1 MTAPVWDLS
10 IAYGGLDDPKITAD
24 IAFVRNR
31 LSDLLQWRPAAAEL
45 AVLQQAITQCELARI
60 TAYTLAEYAGCL
72 LAVNSA
78 DEAARKLS
86 GQVDKLLADLEQA
99 FEPFD
104 NRLIRMDANELQ
116 QLLAT
121 EDGSGSLERF
131 RFAIEQRRSLRD
143 TRLDVAEEQLL
154 SLMAVDGHAAWSH
167 LYDRITG
174 SLDVELVLPDG
185 SCEVV
190 GLSQAASFLYGG
202 DSLRREPAWRGIRM
216 QMETHAESIAAI
228 LNALAGWR
236 LCEYQKRSH
245 TRPMHFLDASLH
257 DSRIDRRTLDCL
269 LEVARDNV
277 EVGRKAARLMAELY
291 QTESLEPWDQMAAM
305 PAPEGVQVREYSFP
319 EAIDIIRKC
328 FAGVDPEMGDFVD
341 MMVERRW
348 IDAAPQPRKQLGAF
362 CSGFSAHRIPV
373 VFMTWGNS
381 MSDVLTLA
389 HELGHAFHSWVM
401 RDLPFSHSDYPMTLA
416 ETASIFAESVVRDE
430 LFAAAETSYER
441 RLMLFEEMSSALA
454 FLVNIPVRYEFERD
468 FYEQRAEGELGVR
481 ALRELMSETWSRWYG
496 DSMSQADDL
505 FWASKLH
512 FSIADVSFYN
522 YPYLFG
528 YLFSKGVYAQ
538 RGARG
543 KAFYAD
549 YVKLLRATGSMT
561 AEELAREYLQVDL
574 TKPDF
579 WQASIDIASA
589 QVDAFERLLREEQ
602 AGTQITAI
610 K

>member
-1 MTAPVWDLS
+1 MNAPVWDLS
-10 IAYGGLDDPKITAD
+10 VAYSGLDDPRIAAD
-24 IAFVRNR
+24 IAFVRER
-31 LSDLLQWRPAAAEL
+31 LSDLLQWQVAAAEIT
-45 AVLQQAITQCELARI
+45 VLQQAVSQCELARI
-60 TAYTLAEYAGCL
+60 SAYNLAEYAGCL

-78 DEAARKLS
+78 DEVARKLS
-86 GQVDKLLADLEQA
+86 GQVDKLLAELEQA

-104 NRLIRMDANELQ
+104 NRLIRMDAGELE
-116 QLLAT
+116 QLLGT

-131 RFAIEQRRSLRD
+131 RFSIEQRRSLRD

-167 LYDRITG
+167 LYNRITG
-174 SLDVELVLPDG
+174 GLDVELALSDG
-185 SCEVV
+185 SCERV
-190 GLSQAASFLYGG
+190 GLSQAASILYGG
-202 DSLRREPAWRGIRM
+202 DSLRREPAWRGIRA
-216 QMETHAESIAAI
+216 QMEAHSESIAAI

-236 LCEYQKRSH
+236 LSEYQKRSH
-245 TRPMHFLDASLH
+245 TRPVHFLDPSLH

-269 LEVARDNV
+269 LKVAWDNV
-277 EVGRKAARLMAELY
+277 ELGRKAARLMAELY
-291 QTESLEPWDQMAAM
+291 QTDSLEPWDQMAAM
-305 PAPEGVQVREYSFP
+305 PAPEGVQVREYSFS

-328 FAGVDPEMGDFVD
+328 FAGVDPEMGEFVD
-341 MMVERRW
+341 MMVERQW

-401 RDLPFSHSDYPMTLA
+401 RDLPFSQSNYPMTLA

-430 LFAAAETSYER
+430 LLAAAATSYER

-481 ALRELMSETWSRWYG
+481 ALRELMSATWSRWYG
-496 DSMSQADDL
+496 DSMSQPDDL

-538 RGARG
+538 RQQRG

-561 AEELAREYLQVDL
+561 AEELAREHLQVDL
-574 TKPDF
+574 AKPDF

-589 QVDAFERLLREEQ
+589 QVDAFERLLRAEQ
-602 AGTQITAI
+602 AGTPINAI
-610 K
+610 E